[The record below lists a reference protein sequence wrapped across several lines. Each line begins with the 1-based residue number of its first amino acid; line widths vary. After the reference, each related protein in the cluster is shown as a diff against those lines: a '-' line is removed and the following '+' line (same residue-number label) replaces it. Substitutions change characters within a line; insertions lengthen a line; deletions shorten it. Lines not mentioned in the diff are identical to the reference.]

1 MGIDT
6 IVIDA
11 GARYGLHPSWSD
23 LRGLVEFHLF
33 ELDEE
38 EAARL
43 KLKYQNDTRITVHP
57 IGLFNSDTELQL
69 NVTAHRALNS
79 VFSVDEKLLQRN
91 DYFVRDFA
99 IAGERRVPVRSIDSF
114 FSGRD
119 VHFLKLDTEGAE
131 YEILKGA
138 VGVLGS
144 TVLGVRSEVLFA
156 PIYKDAPLFGEIH
169 RLMLDCGFELLN
181 LDYTGAGNKAGRF
194 TLPGRYGKLIN
205 SDAVWVVNN
214 DRLFSR
220 HSTRLLHDVVRF
232 AVFLLNN
239 GASDLAVDTL
249 VRAVTQAGVSFAEIK
264 DDPLFRALHKKMLL
278 LFKSLLGLPMLLE
291 SEITSTYRTIFGA
304 DFPLMNK
311 FYEDRLFE

>member
-1 MGIDT
+1 MGIET
-6 IVIDA
+6 VVIDA

-33 ELDEE
+33 ELDED
-38 EAARL
+38 EATRL
-43 KLKYQNDTRITVHP
+43 KLKYQSDSRITVHP

-69 NVTAHRALNS
+69 KVTAHRALNS

-99 IAGERRVPVRSIDSF
+99 IAGERRVEVRSIDSF
-114 FSGRD
+114 FAGRD
-119 VHFLKLDTEGAE
+119 VHFMKLDTEGAE

-138 VGVLGS
+138 TGVLET

-169 RLMLDCGFELLN
+169 RLMLDRGFELLN

-220 HSTRLLHDVVRF
+220 QSTRLLHDVVRF

-249 VRAVTQAGVSFAEIK
+249 VRAVTQAGVSFADIK
-264 DDPLFRALHKKMLL
+264 DDPLFRALHKKILL
-278 LFKSLLGLPMLLE
+278 LFKALLGLPMLLE
-291 SEITSTYRTIFGA
+291 TDITSTYRAIFDA
-304 DFPLMNK
+304 DFPVMNK